1 MTSTKAETRKVEAKT
16 NTLPFKKQ
24 LKSSKI
30 HLAAFFIKNNNNKVA
45 FKKKYKEN
53 LIKSVFFLK
62 KKLFL
67 QLLKLFT
74 KEKKYYEILRN
85 KYN

>member
-1 MTSTKAETRKVEAKT
+1 M
-16 NTLPFKKQ
+16 
-24 LKSSKI
+24 
-30 HLAAFFIKNNNNKVA
+30 
-45 FKKKYKEN
+45 
-53 LIKSVFFLK
+53 IKSVFFLK